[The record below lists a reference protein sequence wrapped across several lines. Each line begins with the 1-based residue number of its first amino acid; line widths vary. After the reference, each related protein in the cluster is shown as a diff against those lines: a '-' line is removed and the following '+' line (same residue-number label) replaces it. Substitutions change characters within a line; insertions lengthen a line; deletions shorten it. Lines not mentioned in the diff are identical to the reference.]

1 MQEKAG
7 QFRSAAFGGF
17 HRQDVLH
24 YIEQL
29 TREHQANCE
38 RLERELTEERTARQ
52 QAEERLRQAEAQAA
66 EAEKAQA
73 DLENTLAATQAELEK
88 TTAALTQAKAT
99 AASLEEKLQ
108 DIEPEAASWQRIKD
122 TAGGIEVAAHERAQV
137 TLQTAR
143 AQAAEIRAEGTRW
156 VWDIQSR

>member
-7 QFRSAAFGGF
+7 QFRAAAFGGF

-52 QAEERLRQAEAQAA
+52 QAEEQARQAEAQAA
-66 EAEKAQA
+66 EAEKSPGRPGQHAGSHTGRTGE
-73 DLENTLAATQAELEK
+73 DHHCP
-88 TTAALTQAKAT
+88 ALTQAKAT
-99 AASLEEKLQ
+99 AKHPWKKNSR
-108 DIEPEAASWQRIKD
+108 ISNQRRLPGAD
-122 TAGGIEVAAHERAQV
+122 QRHGRRH
-137 TLQTAR
+137 
-143 AQAAEIRAEGTRW
+143 
-156 VWDIQSR
+156 

>member
-38 RLERELTEERTARQ
+38 RLERGLTEERTARQ
-52 QAEERLRQAEAQAA
+52 QAEERLRPGGRSGKSPGRPGKHAGSYPGRTGEDHHCPDPG
-66 EAEKAQA
+66 EGNRSIPGRK
-73 DLENTLAATQAELEK
+73 TPGYRTRGGFLAAN
-88 TTAALTQAKAT
+88 
-99 AASLEEKLQ
+99 
-108 DIEPEAASWQRIKD
+108 QRH
-122 TAGGIEVAAHERAQV
+122 GRRH
-137 TLQTAR
+137 
-143 AQAAEIRAEGTRW
+143 
-156 VWDIQSR
+156 